1 MTEDERTADDRTEEG
16 ASHLSDEQL
25 KLGGLLQALRRLEAG
40 EYGVCTECGGEIS
53 VDRLLVFPE
62 TSTCVSCSG

>member
-1 MTEDERTADDRTEEG
+1 MTENEGTEDG
-16 ASHLSDEQL
+16 ASPLSDEQL
-25 KLGGLLQALRRLEAG
+25 KLGGLLQALRRREAG